1 MLQVIRNNINK
12 GVLTMNEGVFLV
24 SEIEVIKELIGSMGF
39 PIFACVI
46 MFYQNQKFSNVL
58 NNMIIEMKAMN
69 NSLNDLKDKLDN

>member
-1 MLQVIRNNINK
+1 MLQVISNFMNE
-12 GVLTMNEGVFLV
+12 GVLAMNEGVFLV

-46 MFYQNQKFSNVL
+46 MFYQNQKFSNLL

-69 NSLNDLKDKLDN
+69 TSLNDLKEKLDK